1 MTLATLVIAGDADST
16 GNGSNGAFGNGS
28 GSGAEAVAT
37 EAAEPPERRAAPPPS
52 VAGFGGA
59 GGVTGSTEGG
69 GTVADFVAAAFG
81 LRGLSQRSQR
91 IPRVIAAPHMKHFEA
106 IGRRLNLR
114 SYARFSCCRNVIG
127 FAAVWR
133 GSMKQ
138 IVVIG
143 AGTMG
148 NGIAH
153 TAAASGFDVTL
164 IDVGEVFLERGMA
177 TISKNLK
184 RGVDKGK
191 MTAEDKQQVLDRIR
205 ATSNI
210 AAAAGADIVI
220 EAIIENLAAKT
231 QLFAQLDALTGAD
244 CILASNTSSISITKI
259 AAATKRPDK
268 VIGMHFMN
276 PVPVMTLVEV
286 IRGIATSDETYARV
300 AELSKQMGK
309 TAIEVNDYPGFISNR
324 VLMPMINEAI
334 FALFEG
340 VATAESIDGVMKL
353 GMNHPMG
360 PLTLADFI
368 GLDVCLAILRVL
380 EEGFGD
386 PKYRPCPLLVKMVDA
401 GWLGRKS
408 ERGFYDYRKT

>member
-1 MTLATLVIAGDADST
+1 
-16 GNGSNGAFGNGS
+16 
-28 GSGAEAVAT
+28 
-37 EAAEPPERRAAPPPS
+37 
-52 VAGFGGA
+52 
-59 GGVTGSTEGG
+59 
-69 GTVADFVAAAFG
+69 
-81 LRGLSQRSQR
+81 
-91 IPRVIAAPHMKHFEA
+91 MK
-106 IGRRLNLR
+106 N
-114 SYARFSCCRNVIG
+114 
-127 FAAVWR
+127 
-133 GSMKQ
+133 

-143 AGTMG
+143 GGTMG

-153 TAAASGFDVTL
+153 TAAASGFDVSL
-164 IDVGEVFLERGMA
+164 VDVNESILQRAVS
-177 TISKNLK
+177 TITANLQ

-191 MTAEDKQQVLDRIR
+191 MTAEERDAVVGRIR
-205 ATSNI
+205 PVTDIESI
-210 AAAAGADIVI
+210 TDADIVI

-231 QLFAQLDALTGAD
+231 QLFEKLDRITKPE

-259 AAATKRPDK
+259 AAATKRPEK

-286 IRGIATSDETYARV
+286 IRGIATSDETWQQV
-300 AELSKQMGK
+300 EDLSKRMGK
-309 TAIEVNDYPGFISNR
+309 TPIEVNDYPGFISNR

-334 FALFEG
+334 FTLYEG
-340 VATAESIDGVMKL
+340 VATRESIDGVMKL

-408 ERGFYDYRKT
+408 GRGFYNYR